1 MDRAILVPGGNGPV
15 LGPVEV
21 GVLGELSD
29 VVGVVVEVVAVV
41 LGFSGSKRF

>member
-1 MDRAILVPGGNGPV
+1 MVDRAILVPGGNGPV

-29 VVGVVVEVVAVV
+29 VVGVVAVVAVV
-41 LGFSGSKRF
+41 LGFSGSNRF

>member
-1 MDRAILVPGGNGPV
+1 MDRAILVPGGNGAV

-29 VVGVVVEVVAVV
+29 VVGVVVEVVAIV
-41 LGFSGSKRF
+41 LSFCCSKRF